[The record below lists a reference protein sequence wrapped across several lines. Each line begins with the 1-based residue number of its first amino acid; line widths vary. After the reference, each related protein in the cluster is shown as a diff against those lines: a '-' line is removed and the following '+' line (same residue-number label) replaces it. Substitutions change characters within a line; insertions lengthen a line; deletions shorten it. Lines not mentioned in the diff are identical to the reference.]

1 MLFKM
6 VFSSVERVRLQGG
19 VVAPMYE
26 NVGQGRQTPPSPRPP
41 PPTSLQPSVTL
52 DIFRQMSNIIISGVL
67 FFVTKIR
74 GTLWQEISPHHH
86 PQWPEF
92 VSPAFRGWPPR
103 GLKIQLEGLPKGSKF
118 YQMESQV
125 RFPPFLREMRPLF
138 IRPSLAVC
146 RKLVLFSPD
155 DDVHN
160 DVDGD
165 DNFNDD
171 VDGDN
176 DWCW

>member
-1 MLFKM
+1 MPRPRAVIVCYSKWCFPPLKESGCRAESLLRCTRM
-6 VFSSVERVRLQGG
+6 SVK
-19 VVAPMYE
+19 VVKRP
-26 NVGQGRQTPPSPRPP
+26 PPSPPS
-41 PPTSLQPSVTL
+41 PTPLYLSTAISHSRHFSPNVKHYHFWRSV
-52 DIFRQMSNIIISGVL
+52 
-67 FFVTKIR
+67 FVTKIR
-74 GTLWQEISPHHH
+74 DTIWPEISPHHH

-92 VSPAFRGWPPR
+92 VS
-103 GLKIQLEGLPKGSKF
+103 QHSEDGLPKDSKF

-155 DDVHN
+155 VGVDDDV
-160 DVDGD
+160 DVD

>member
-6 VFSSVERVRLQGG
+6 VFFLRRTSPAAGRSRCSDVRECRSRSSN
-19 VVAPMYE
+19 APL
-26 NVGQGRQTPPSPRPP
+26 PRPP

-52 DIFRQMSNIIISGVL
+52 DIFRQMSNIIIFGIL
-67 FFVTKIR
+67 FFVTKILA
-74 GTLWQEISPHHH
+74 TIWPEISPHHH

-92 VSPAFRGWPPR
+92 VSPAFRGWPPKR
-103 GLKIQLEGLPKGSKF
+103 LKIQPEGLPKDSKF

-155 DDVHN
+155 DGVDDDVH
-160 DVDGD
+160 
-165 DNFNDD
+165 DD
-171 VDGDN
+171 VG
-176 DWCW
+176 WM